1 LWSRNVGGEEQ
12 KIQEMKDFNEITYL
26 EDYQKDINFSF
37 LQSMV
42 LISAY
47 ICGINKESYDLKI
60 FENKGSKIKMP

>member
-1 LWSRNVGGEEQ
+1 MWSRNVGGEEQ